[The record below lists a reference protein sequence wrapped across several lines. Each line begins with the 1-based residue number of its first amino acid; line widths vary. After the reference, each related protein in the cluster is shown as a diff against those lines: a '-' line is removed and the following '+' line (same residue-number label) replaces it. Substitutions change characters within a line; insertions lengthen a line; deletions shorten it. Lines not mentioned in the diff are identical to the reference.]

1 MKVEADTLIR
11 VTAFFKKTAGF
22 GRQKL
27 KGAPLVEGKK
37 NKPKYLQK
45 GG

>member
-11 VTAFFKKTAGF
+11 VTAFFLKKKN
-22 GRQKL
+22 GRQKQ
-27 KGAPLVEGKK
+27 KGPPLVEGKK

>member
-11 VTAFFKKTAGF
+11 VTAFS
-22 GRQKL
+22 QKNSRVWQAETTR
-27 KGAPLVEGKK
+27 GPSVEGKK